1 MIQFRTPEC
10 CHSRHQHLPST
21 TVREA
26 LEFSAILRQPRTTPK
41 AEKLAYVD
49 EVIKMLEMESFQDAL
64 VGEIGEG
71 LSVEQRK
78 RLSIGMSTRPVS
90 SRNAVL

>member
-1 MIQFRTPEC
+1 
-10 CHSRHQHLPST
+10 
-21 TVREA
+21 
-26 LEFSAILRQPRTTPK
+26 
-41 AEKLAYVD
+41 VD

-78 RLSIGMSTRPVS
+78 RLSIGTSTRPVS